1 MDTTER
7 DGGEA
12 RGADKPRQLSRR
24 AFARTSAAAGVGVLG
39 ASVLGG
45 RVLSA
50 QGLTD
55 ADILNF
61 ALNLEYLEA
70 EFYTKATTGKTIE
83 EFGLG
88 VSGSGASGPT
98 TGGRK
103 IALGASTMSIM
114 KEVADNERNH

>member
-12 RGADKPRQLSRR
+12 RGADKTRQLSRR
-24 AFARTSAAAGVGVLG
+24 AFARTSAAAGVGVIGASLLG
-39 ASVLGG
+39 A
-45 RVLSA
+45 RVVSA

-70 EFYTKATTGKTIE
+70 EFYTKATSGKTIE
-83 EFGLG
+83 EFGIDVGG
-88 VSGSGASGPT
+88 VGDRAAT
-98 TGGRK
+98 TGGRQ
-103 IALGASTMSIM
+103 ISFGSSTTAIM
-114 KEVADNERNH
+114 EEI